1 VNACVR
7 VHTCTL
13 LVACKCVYMRL
24 HGPFVH
30 IFILTWRRQGWR
42 GQGGQREGRL
52 LLLLLLLQWLC
63 VMKVGKQ
70 TIQDIHVQRAYVTKL
85 GWR

>member
-1 VNACVR
+1 
-7 VHTCTL
+7 
-13 LVACKCVYMRL
+13 
-24 HGPFVH
+24 
-30 IFILTWRRQGWR
+30 
-42 GQGGQREGRL
+42 L